1 MTTRTRLLPSTIS
14 PSLLMAYAALLGIL
28 VLLVYLQPR
37 AMSYAGAR
45 LLLNYSMP
53 LLLAAAAQMFIIVL
67 GDIDLGIGPFI
78 ALSNS
83 IAALYLETDPWTAA
97 CLFALSIV
105 AYGLMGALIHYRQL
119 PSIVVTLGA
128 SFIWTGCA
136 IILMP
141 RPGGSSPGW
150 LSAMVRGTPPLVPSP
165 VYLALLV
172 FGSCWFL
179 LFGSSYGAVVR
190 AFGNNPVALA
200 KAGWRLIVVKAAAYG
215 IAGFFGVLSGLALT
229 GLNTTGDAT
238 SGAQYTLLAIAAV
251 IIGGGRFSGGYVSA
265 AGTVAGAIILALAA
279 ALLSFMNISTD
290 WQLSLQGA
298 LLLSVL
304 GLRAFIGGE
313 QRQ

>member
-1 MTTRTRLLPSTIS
+1 MTTKTRILPSSIS
-14 PSLLMAYAALLGIL
+14 PSLVMAYAALIGIL
-28 VLLVYLQPR
+28 VLLVCLQPR

-53 LLLAAAAQMFIIVL
+53 LILAAAAQMFIIVL

-83 IAALYLETDPWTAA
+83 IAALYLETNPLVAVG
-97 CLFALSIV
+97 LFALGIL
-105 AYGLMGALIHYRQL
+105 AYASMGALIYYRQL

-128 SFIWTGCA
+128 SFIWTGFA
-136 IILMP
+136 IMLMP

-150 LSAMVRGTPPLVPSP
+150 LSTLVRGTPPFVPSP
-165 VYLALLV
+165 IYLALLV
-172 FGSCWFL
+172 AGACWYF
-179 LFGSSYGAVVR
+179 LFGSSYGAVAR
-190 AFGNNPVALA
+190 ALGSNSVALA
-200 KAGWRLIVVKAAAYG
+200 KAGWQLVVVKAAVYG
-215 IAGFFGVLSGLALT
+215 MAGFFGVLAGLVLT

-251 IIGGGRFSGGYVSA
+251 IIGGGRFTGGYVSP
-265 AGTVAGAIILALAA
+265 AGTVAGAIILALIA

-290 WQLSLQGA
+290 WQLSVQGA
-298 LLLSVL
+298 VLLSVL
-304 GLRAFIGGE
+304 SLRALTGAE